1 MFCQAGKELQTCS
14 RGRSGPEEWGKDMK
28 ENGREE
34 GMRASE
40 GWERNEV
47 GGQCAGRRGG
57 EPLEGWGS
65 CRVRRPFGGRLQK

>member
-1 MFCQAGKELQTCS
+1 
-14 RGRSGPEEWGKDMK
+14 MK